1 MDSGI
6 STEEDYPF
14 QEQKWDYCKPKT
26 KVYIY
31 FRHIF
36 IFVFMFIICSIKSFK
51 RIGNGN
57 QIAFCKQ
64 VAFYLIATT
73 VHVFEEFEQLKR

>member
-1 MDSGI
+1 
-6 STEEDYPF
+6 
-14 QEQKWDYCKPKT
+14 
-26 KVYIY
+26 
-31 FRHIF
+31 
-36 IFVFMFIICSIKSFK
+36 MFIICSIKSFK
-51 RIGNGN
+51 RIGNGD

>member
-1 MDSGI
+1 MAFLLRKTILFKNKNETTVS
-6 STEEDYPF
+6 
-14 QEQKWDYCKPKT
+14 QKLR
-26 KVYIY
+26 YIY

-51 RIGNGN
+51 RISNGD

-64 VAFYLIATT
+64 VAFYLVATT